1 MRTVPRTGAMDRT
14 FGRRA
19 RHVGEGSRRAEKTTR
34 AAQLRWR
41 KERHRS
47 LRIRSTAVWI
57 PGSHGRPG
65 SHNERGEVSG
75 TRLTPAGHNGRAV
88 DFGTAGWGTAQKAQ
102 QVLASWVASPAISH

>member
-57 PGSHGRPG
+57 WVRMAGQGRIT
-65 SHNERGEVSG
+65 NEARS
-75 TRLTPAGHNGRAV
+75 AGR
-88 DFGTAGWGTAQKAQ
+88 D
-102 QVLASWVASPAISH
+102 